1 MRIRTSSLLL
11 VAISLVLRNTAL
23 ADASAYSTIKSAES
37 FAIGGVGV
45 AGTTTREE
53 LAMRALRDGGE
64 EQLRKLLRES
74 SPAGQMYVLF
84 ALRQRGAADFKELAE
99 PFCKRSTPVQV
110 ISGCIIHADQ
120 MSSVASWI
128 DDWAAK
134 IKTSERP

>member
-53 LAMRALRDGGE
+53 LAVRALRDGGE

-110 ISGCIIHADQ
+110 ISGCIIHTDP
-120 MSSVASWI
+120 MSTVVSWI
-128 DDWAAK
+128 DEWAAK
-134 IKTSERP
+134 SKTWERP